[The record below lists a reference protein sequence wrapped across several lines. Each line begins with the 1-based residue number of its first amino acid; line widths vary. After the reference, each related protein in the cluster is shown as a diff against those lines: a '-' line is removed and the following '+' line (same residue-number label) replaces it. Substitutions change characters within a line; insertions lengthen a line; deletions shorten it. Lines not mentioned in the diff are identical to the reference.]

1 LLIKAKQFGETSAR
15 QSVIERF
22 GSHGVGADRLILRG
36 QVPRSEYLMPYQ
48 EVDIALDTFPYNG
61 ATTTCE
67 ALWMGVPVLTLAGVR
82 SLDRMGV
89 SLLMNAGL
97 PAWIAAS
104 PDDYV
109 ARAVSLADDLQ
120 RLSALRN
127 GLRQQVRVSPIFDAP
142 RFARH
147 FEDALR
153 GMWQKWC
160 EQQ

>member
-1 LLIKAKQFGETSAR
+1 
-15 QSVIERF
+15 
-22 GSHGVGADRLILRG
+22 
-36 QVPRSEYLMPYQ
+36 
-48 EVDIALDTFPYNG
+48 
-61 ATTTCE
+61 
-67 ALWMGVPVLTLAGVR
+67 
-82 SLDRMGV
+82 
-89 SLLMNAGL
+89 
-97 PAWIAAS
+97 
-104 PDDYV
+104 V